1 MTLRECLLERTE
13 ADRYVKIYVG
23 GWLTGMCYIDYEDL
37 FIVSLN
43 SNFLR
48 REVKGIELVYDE
60 DFVRMIYRVDV

>member
-13 ADRYVKIYVG
+13 ADRYVKIYDG

-37 FIVSLN
+37 FIVSLDHD
-43 SNFLR
+43 FLR

-60 DFVRMIYRVDV
+60 DFVKMIYRVDV